1 MNEGFFEALAALGSE
16 NSVEQALL
24 VEKIQTAMHKAAQKA
39 YPYAEDE
46 DFRVEIDPATRRF
59 EIFMK
64 KSVVEGEPKTD
75 YEISY
80 QQAKLRDPNCEL
92 GDLVDCLLDPVK
104 FGRSIAQTA
113 KQSIR
118 TDLRSINR
126 QQIIEKFESKE
137 REIITVKVT
146 QIDPLRGT
154 VTVEYDHTELYLSRN
169 EQLFTETIV
178 DGKPTRVYE
187 PLKVGQL
194 IKVFVT
200 TIANREKSPIVRISR
215 VDRGFVQKLF
225 EQAIPEIA
233 DGIVTIHA
241 VSREAGFRSKIAVSS
256 NDPNVDAVGTCIGP
270 HSSRINT
277 VLSELHGEK
286 IDIIPYSED
295 PEEFITRA
303 LAPAT
308 VLSTSIKDDESREA
322 TVIVPNDQL
331 SLAIGNKGQNAKLA
345 AKLTGYKIDIKPEFP
360 AVEPDSED
368 ANAEGYEM
376 QEDAQ
381 ELDRLDASPEELN
394 KTEAAPDEA

>member
-24 VEKIQTAMHKAAQKA
+24 VEKIEAAMLKAAQKA
-39 YPYAEDE
+39 YPYAED
-46 DFRVEIDPATRRF
+46 DDIRVEIIPSEHRF
-59 EIFMK
+59 DIYMK

-75 YEISY
+75 YEVSY
-80 QQAKLRDPNCEL
+80 EQAKLYDPDCEL
-92 GDLVDCLLDPVK
+92 GDLVECKLDPVK
-104 FGRSIAQTA
+104 FGRSIAQFA
-113 KQSIR
+113 KQAIR
-118 TDLRSINR
+118 GDLRAINR
-126 QQIIEKFESKE
+126 QQMMEKFESKE

-169 EQLFTETIV
+169 EQLFTETMV
-178 DGKPTRVYE
+178 DGKPVRVYE
-187 PLKVGQL
+187 PLKEGQL

-200 TIANREKSPIVRISR
+200 TIANRDKKPIVRISR
-215 VDRGFVQKLF
+215 VDRGFVEKLF

-233 DGIVTIHA
+233 DGTVEIHA

-277 VLSELHGEK
+277 VLNELHGEK
-286 IDIIPYSED
+286 IDIIPYSDD

-308 VLSTSIKDDESREA
+308 VISTTLADDGTRAA

-345 AKLTGYKIDIKPEFP
+345 AKLTGYKIDIKSEFP
-360 AVEPDSED
+360 DPEPESDD
-368 ANAEGYEM
+368 VDAEGYEIL
-376 QEDAQ
+376 EDAA
-381 ELDRLDASPEELN
+381 ELDQLDGSSAEV
-394 KTEAAPDEA
+394 